1 MHFLKTGWLLPAL
14 LSLTTAAIA
23 TPLTLKQAEQLALED
38 NPGLH
43 AQGQQAEAMRA
54 IPAQVGSL
62 PDPTL
67 SLNAL
72 NLPVDS
78 FSTSQENMTQM
89 QVGLSQALPFP
100 GKLGLRQQAAEEL
113 AAAAGSDTKE
123 FRLLL
128 LSHVRMRW
136 WNLAYLERALV
147 TVQSNQ
153 TLLRH
158 LVRVAESKY
167 KTGGGL
173 QQDVLLAQLEL
184 SKLLERQLSLKSD
197 RVREQAELNRL
208 LGRNSA
214 MPIALPESLPE
225 HDTAP
230 VDIAGLKVWAEEHRP
245 LLTGFERRIAAAD
258 AMVSLAEKDYYP
270 DFKLGAAYGFRQ
282 GINPVNRQS
291 RLDLASLS
299 LSMNVPFNIGGKQ
312 DSALDQRRAEKEQ
325 ARLSRQDAVNRVH
338 AEIDIAAAELAM
350 TLEQLSLFRHG
361 IIPQARQTT
370 ASMLAG
376 YQVNKVDFLNLIR
389 ARLNEFNND
398 IQYWHLYARAGQAMA
413 RLAAASGKEQA
424 PALPARDSGFGHNEN
439 STVVGS
445 IR

>member
-1 MHFLKTGWLLPAL
+1 MHVLKTGWLLPVL
-14 LSLTTAAIA
+14 LSLTTQAFAA
-23 TPLTLKQAEQLALED
+23 TPLTLKQAEQLALKHH
-38 NPGLH
+38 PGLQ

-62 PDPTL
+62 PDPVL

-78 FSTSQENMTQM
+78 FSASQENMTQM

-113 AAAAGSDTKE
+113 AAAAGSDTEE
-123 FRLLL
+123 FQLLL
-128 LSHVRMRW
+128 VSHVRIRW
-136 WNLAYLERALV
+136 WNLAYLERALA
-147 TVQSNQ
+147 TLQSNQ

-158 LVRVAESKY
+158 LVRVAEAKY
-167 KTGGGL
+167 KTGAGL

-184 SKLLERQLSLKSD
+184 SKLLERELSLKSD

-208 LGRNSA
+208 LGRDSA
-214 MPIALPESLPE
+214 MPIALPHFLPK

-245 LLTGFERRIAAAD
+245 LLAGFERRIAAAD
-258 AMVSLAEKDYYP
+258 ALVSLAGKDYYP

-282 GINPVNRQS
+282 SINPVNRQS
-291 RLDLASLS
+291 RPDLASLS
-299 LSMNVPFNIGGKQ
+299 LSMNMPFNLGGKQ
-312 DSALDQRRAEKEQ
+312 DSAFDQRRAERER
-325 ARLSRQDAVNRVH
+325 ARLSRQDAVNRVY

-350 TLEQLSLFRHG
+350 TLEQLSLFQHG

-398 IQYWHLYARAGQAMA
+398 IQYWHLYARAGQAQA
-413 RLAAASGKEQA
+413 RLAAASGKE
-424 PALPARDSGFGHNEN
+424 PRRPVHDSAVGHNEKTN
-439 STVVGS
+439 EMGS
-445 IR
+445 LQ